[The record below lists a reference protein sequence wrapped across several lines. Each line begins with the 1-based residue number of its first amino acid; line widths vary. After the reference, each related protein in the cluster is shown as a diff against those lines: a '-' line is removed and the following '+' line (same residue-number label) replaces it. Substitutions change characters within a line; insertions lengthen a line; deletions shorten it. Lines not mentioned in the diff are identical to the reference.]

1 MSLLQGNEHGTEN
14 QTSHQLVGLLLA
26 FTHNPRERLTLAGTQ
41 HTKCHILQRRNGIF
55 KQLFPLHPNHLLPAR
70 HDTCKEQH
78 AEAMH
83 IHSARHSFIH
93 SVWHHAY
100 HTSSPL
106 TDAYQ
111 QHGIP
116 TAYSARHHTHLWS
129 HSTDAATL
137 AHVDNGLSNK
147 MEGTNGEGFY
157 RRPQPDFFPEEE
169 FAAPGRECEADAC
182 NCWAWSSAISPSSSA
197 GKLKPSYSVFFQ

>member
-1 MSLLQGNEHGTEN
+1 MEPKN
-14 QTSHQLVGLLLA
+14 QTSHQSVGLLLA

-55 KQLFPLHPNHLLPAR
+55 KQLFPLHPITCCRLETTPA
-70 HDTCKEQH
+70 K
-78 AEAMH
+78 
-83 IHSARHSFIH
+83 HSTQKRCTFIPCGIHSFIPCGTM
-93 SVWHHAY
+93 
-100 HTSSPL
+100 HTTPHRLS
-106 TDAYQ
+106 Q
-111 QHGIP
+111 IP
-116 TAYSARHHTHLWS
+116 TSNREYPQHTAHATTPTYGHTALVLPALPTMTMDSATKW
-129 HSTDAATL
+129 
-137 AHVDNGLSNK
+137 K
-147 MEGTNGEGFY
+147 GTNGEGFY